1 MNADEITRRHLIEN
15 DLPEHILEPEMSS
28 VSCPRIRRHTVEP
41 SLVEILRVKKACH
54 ARRDMPANGLVHPEQ
69 HGYQTAF
76 AYGMQFVLVRAH
88 SRIDSGLILINHS
101 EPRGPA
107 HFEGIESEIRSP
119 SGQCR

>member
-1 MNADEITRRHLIEN
+1 
-15 DLPEHILEPEMSS
+15 EHILEPEMSS

-54 ARRDMPANGLVHPEQ
+54 ARPDMPANRLVHPEQ
-69 HGYQTAF
+69 HRYLTAF
-76 AYGMQFVLVRAH
+76 ADRIQFVTMRPH
-88 SRIDSGLILINHS
+88 SRIDIRLILINRS